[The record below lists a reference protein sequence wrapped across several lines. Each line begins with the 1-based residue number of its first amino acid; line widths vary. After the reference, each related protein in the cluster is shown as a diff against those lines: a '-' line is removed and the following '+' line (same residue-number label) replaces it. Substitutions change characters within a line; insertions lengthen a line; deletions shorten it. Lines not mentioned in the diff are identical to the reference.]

1 MEKEELKEWVLRKL
15 GYPMVRVELHDSQL
29 EDCLKKSRDEFIKW
43 ASGNVT
49 DEVFFTMELSSGINE
64 YELPAGVTEVVK
76 VKQFDTAGG
85 GINTL
90 FSVQNYLYNTGV
102 LSFLD
107 SIGTYGLLD
116 YHLALDFIDTL
127 DRYIPDKY
135 IWRHNKHKNT
145 LILKP
150 TPVIDYTDD
159 NIGYIMIHSYM
170 VNNTNEDTKELGDD
184 IFDAIWGETWVQE
197 YSLACAKETLGMIRR
212 KFENFSSIGNEGINL
227 DGESLISEGKEE
239 KEKLEERLR
248 NEEPH
253 MGMPIII
260 G

>member
-1 MEKEELKEWVLRKL
+1 
-15 GYPMVRVELHDSQL
+15 
-29 EDCLKKSRDEFIKW
+29 
-43 ASGNVT
+43 
-49 DEVFFTMELSSGINE
+49 MELSSGINE

-135 IWRHNKHKNT
+135 I
-145 LILKP
+145 
-150 TPVIDYTDD
+150 
-159 NIGYIMIHSYM
+159 
-170 VNNTNEDTKELGDD
+170 
-184 IFDAIWGETWVQE
+184 
-197 YSLACAKETLGMIRR
+197 
-212 KFENFSSIGNEGINL
+212 
-227 DGESLISEGKEE
+227 
-239 KEKLEERLR
+239 
-248 NEEPH
+248 
-253 MGMPIII
+253 
-260 G
+260 